1 MLNSFRLKSWGVW
14 LTTLLQIDLCLANVK
29 SVCHPTGLSIGRG
42 ISPPHLFTLGARTS
56 DRHVSFGIVAIAE
69 AERTPGTVGFD
80 HSRAPPMSWSTL
92 RPRWGR
98 RDRKLKSDRSG
109 MDPDSCRV
117 GWLDVLISV
126 RDSLCHEPDQFGLQG
141 CCRRINPIGWER
153 SPREPIMNTS
163 ALHDLWVQLTPTPL
177 FGLTLTILSYLVGH
191 AIQRACRG
199 AALANPVLISILLI
213 GGILGIT
220 GTPYRTYFAGAQLIH
235 FLLGPATVAL
245 AVPLVRN
252 LGHLRRSLPGVALA
266 LTAGSLVSAIGG
278 IALVEICGG
287 SRAAALSMAP
297 KAVTTPIAIEVT
309 QTVGG
314 IPSLGA
320 VLAIASGVLVA
331 ISIQS
336 LLRWAKITDWRAF
349 GLAAG
354 TVGSGIGAAHA
365 ISFDEIAGAFAAL
378 AIGLNGLLTA
388 LMVPTLVHFWPHF
401 R

>member
-1 MLNSFRLKSWGVW
+1 
-14 LTTLLQIDLCLANVK
+14 
-29 SVCHPTGLSIGRG
+29 
-42 ISPPHLFTLGARTS
+42 
-56 DRHVSFGIVAIAE
+56 
-69 AERTPGTVGFD
+69 
-80 HSRAPPMSWSTL
+80 
-92 RPRWGR
+92 
-98 RDRKLKSDRSG
+98 
-109 MDPDSCRV
+109 
-117 GWLDVLISV
+117 
-126 RDSLCHEPDQFGLQG
+126 
-141 CCRRINPIGWER
+141 
-153 SPREPIMNTS
+153 MNTS

-252 LGHLRRSLPGVALA
+252 LGHLRRSLPGIAPA

-278 IALVEICGG
+278 ITLVEICGG

>member
-1 MLNSFRLKSWGVW
+1 VLNRFRPKSWGVW
-14 LTTLLQIDLCLANVK
+14 LTKLLQIALSLTNVK

-42 ISPPHLFTLGARTS
+42 ISPSHFFTLGAWAG
-56 DRHVSFGIVAIAE
+56 DRYVSFGNVAVAE
-69 AERTPGTVGFD
+69 AERTLGTVGFD
-80 HSRAPPMSWSTL
+80 HSHAPPMSWSIL
-92 RPRWGR
+92 RPCWGR
-98 RDRKLKSDRSG
+98 RDQKLKSDRSG

-117 GWLDVLISV
+117 GWLDVLIS
-126 RDSLCHEPDQFGLQG
+126 
-141 CCRRINPIGWER
+141 
-153 SPREPIMNTS
+153 
-163 ALHDLWVQLTPTPL
+163 
-177 FGLTLTILSYLVGH
+177 
-191 AIQRACRG
+191 
-199 AALANPVLISILLI
+199 ILLI

-220 GTPYRTYFAGAQLIH
+220 GTPYRTYFASAQLIH

-314 IPSLGA
+314 IPSLAA
-320 VLAIASGVLVA
+320 VLAIAGGVLVA

-336 LLRWAKITDWRAF
+336 LLKWAKITDWRAF

-354 TVGSGIGAAHA
+354 TAGSGIGAAHA
-365 ISFDEIAGAFAAL
+365 ISFDEIAGTFAAL
-378 AIGLNGLLTA
+378 AIGLTRKFHHGSKKVA
-388 LMVPTLVHFWPHF
+388 KSFS
-401 R
+401 

>member
-1 MLNSFRLKSWGVW
+1 MLNGFRPESWGVW
-14 LTTLLQIDLCLANVK
+14 LTTLFQIALCLTNVK
-29 SVCHPTGLSIGRG
+29 SVCHSAWLSIGRG
-42 ISPPHLFTLGARTS
+42 ISPSHLFTLGARTG
-56 DRHVSFGIVAIAE
+56 DRHVSFGFVAVAQ
-69 AERTPGTVGFD
+69 AERTLGTVGFN
-80 HSRAPPMSWSTL
+80 HSRAPPMSWPIL
-92 RPRWGR
+92 RPRRGR

-109 MDPDSCRV
+109 MDPDSCRF
-117 GWLDVLISV
+117 GWLHVLVSV
-126 RDSLCHEPDQFGLQG
+126 RDGLCHAPDQFTLQG
-141 CCRRINPIGWER
+141 YRIDPIGWER
-153 SPREPIMNTS
+153 GPREPIMNPS
-163 ALHDLWVQLTPTPL
+163 ALRDLWVQLTPTPL
-177 FGLTLTILSYLVGH
+177 FGLTLTILSYLIGQ

-213 GGILGIT
+213 GAILGIT
-220 GTPYRTYFAGAQLIH
+220 GTSYSTYFAGAQLIH

-266 LTAGSLVSAIGG
+266 LTAGSLVSVIGG

-314 IPSLGA
+314 IPSLAA
-320 VLAIASGVLVA
+320 VLAIAGGVLVA

-336 LLRWAKITDWRAF
+336 LLKWAKITDWRAF

-354 TVGSGIGAAHA
+354 TAGSGIGAAHA

-388 LMVPTLVHFWPHF
+388 LIVPTLVHFWPHF